1 MQTENL
7 NHRWECNHWHTEHF
21 FDQSQPYE
29 KCIYFLRNAITLE
42 SLLFEFSSP
51 HIHSAFILYV

>member
-7 NHRWECNHWHTEHF
+7 NHRWECNHWHTDYF

-42 SLLFEFSSP
+42 SLLFEFS
-51 HIHSAFILYV
+51 